1 MKHRNLLYKR
11 NLFPMRILK
20 LLCASAL
27 LAVMTTQTPVNAADE
42 KAKDAATLRQAA
54 GDRLLIGAAIMSN
67 HLDDPKLAKLIAEQ
81 FNSLTGEN
89 EFKPDQLQ
97 RERGKFTF
105 EQADKIAE
113 FAQKHDMKLIGH
125 TLLWHNQAP
134 AWMFMDENNQPLP
147 RDKALANLKDHIDGV
162 VKHFKGKVIGWDV
175 VNEAISDS
183 PNEYL
188 RDTPA
193 RKAIGDDYLVKAFE
207 FAKAADPD
215 VQLYYNDYSIEGPG
229 KREKT
234 LRLIKELKAAGAQVD
249 AVGIQGHFLLD
260 QPAVKVVDDA
270 IAAFKKLGVK
280 VMITELDV
288 DVLPRGQGAD
298 VAARQQGSADPYPSG
313 LPPEVQKKLA
323 SRYRELFG
331 VFEKHKDAVTRVTFW
346 GTHDGTSWLNNWPQ
360 RGRTNHALLW
370 DRELQPKPAFKA
382 VTQVLA
388 D

>member
-1 MKHRNLLYKR
+1 
-11 NLFPMRILK
+11 MRMLK
-20 LLCASAL
+20 LLSASVL
-27 LAVMTTQTPVNAADE
+27 LAVTTIHPTPTKAEEN
-42 KAKDAATLRQAA
+42 AKDAKFAKDTATLRQAA
-54 GDRLLIGAAIMSN
+54 GDRMQIGAAIMSS

-81 FNSLTGEN
+81 FNSVSGEN

-105 EQADKIAE
+105 DKADKIAD
-113 FAQKHDMKLIGH
+113 FAAKHDMKLIGH

-134 AWMFMDENNQPLP
+134 AWMFQDDSKQPLS
-147 RDKALANLKDHIDGV
+147 REKAIENLKAHIDGV

-175 VNEAISDS
+175 VNEAISDK
-183 PNEYL
+183 PDEYL

-229 KREKT
+229 KREKA
-234 LRLIKELKAAGAQVD
+234 LRLIKELKEAGAQVD

-260 QPAVKVVDDA
+260 QPPAQVVDDA
-270 IAAFKKLGVK
+270 IAAFKQLGVK

-288 DVLPRGQGAD
+288 DVLPRRMGAD
-298 VAARQQGSADPYPSG
+298 VSASEKGANPYPKA
-313 LPPEVQKKLA
+313 LPPDVQKKLA
-323 SRYRELFG
+323 NRYRELFE

-346 GTHDGTSWLNNWPQ
+346 GTHDGTSWLNNWPT

-370 DRELQPKPAFKA
+370 DRQLKPKLAFKE
-382 VTQVLA
+382 VIQVLS